1 MLYRLLARF
10 RIPQKWDGLII
21 PKRILNSFNVINGFI
36 KKWDLITE
44 DFSTLIM
51 LHGSQI
57 FVDIFQ
63 ELSLSFAQYAKNL
76 D

>member
-1 MLYRLLARF
+1 VTN
-10 RIPQKWDGLII
+10 PKWDGLIVL
-21 PKRILNSFNVINGFI
+21 KRILYSFKVINDFI

-44 DFSTLIM
+44 DFSILIM

-63 ELSLSFAQYAKNL
+63 ELFLSFVQYA
-76 D
+76 